1 MKQSVAELKASVLA
15 DVGTQLDRLFEELE
29 GNASPT
35 LAEIED
41 AVLPVLRFRAQVGRT
56 TVTAVVNAQDSV
68 QLGPGP
74 KCPDCGKEMR
84 VKGRKH
90 KDIQTRLGDIG
101 AERCYYYCPRCKRGF
116 FPPR

>member
-15 DVGTQLDRLFEELE
+15 DVEAQLDKLFEELE

-35 LAEIED
+35 LTEIEE
-41 AVLPVLRFRAQVGRT
+41 AVLRFRAQVGRT
-56 TVTAVVNAQDSV
+56 TASAIVNAQDSV

-74 KCPDCGKEMR
+74 KCPECGKEMR

-90 KDIQTRLGDIG
+90 KDIQTRLGDIE

>member
-1 MKQSVAELKASVLA
+1 MKQNREELKAAVLA
-15 DVGTQLDRLFEELE
+15 DVETELDRLFDALE

-35 LAEIED
+35 LAEIEE
-41 AVLPVLRFRAQVGRT
+41 AVLRFRAQVGRT
-56 TVTAVVNAQDSV
+56 TAAAVVNAQDSV

-74 KCPDCGKEMR
+74 RCPGCGEEMR

-90 KDIQTRLGDIG
+90 KDIQTLLGDI
-101 AERCYYYCPRCKRGF
+101 ETKRCYYYCPRCKRGF